1 LRGAGAEACNV
12 RASVRGRRPMSRT
25 VAAPASR
32 ASSEGGKHM
41 QLNPTVFVVDDDP
54 AIRES
59 LRWLIESVGL
69 SVKIFATAQEFLE
82 GYDPSSAGCLVLDI
96 RMPGMSGLDL
106 QNELAARKV
115 NIPILIITGHAEV
128 PVAVSAMKAGALDF
142 IEKPFSDQL
151 LLDRIRRAIE
161 KDAEFRR
168 AHSQRAKVAARLAA
182 LTPREREVMDLVIAG
197 KANKVIASELGL
209 SPKTVEVH
217 RAHVM
222 KKMQVDSLAD
232 LVRVGM
238 LSRNETP
245 KT

>member
-1 LRGAGAEACNV
+1 
-12 RASVRGRRPMSRT
+12 MSRGSAS
-25 VAAPASR
+25 AASLVSP
-32 ASSEGGKHM
+32 EGSKDM
-41 QLNPTVFVVDDDP
+41 QSTVFVVDDDP

-69 SVKIFATAQEFLE
+69 KVKVFTTANEFLE
-82 GYDPSSAGCLVLDI
+82 SYDPSLPGCLVLDI

-106 QNELAARKV
+106 QNELAAREV
-115 NIPILIITGHAEV
+115 SIPILIITGHAEV
-128 PVAVSAMKAGALDF
+128 PVAVRAMKAGALDF

-161 KDAEFRR
+161 KDVEFRQ
-168 AHSQRAKVAARLAA
+168 AHSERAEVAARLAQ

-245 KT
+245 

>member
-1 LRGAGAEACNV
+1 
-12 RASVRGRRPMSRT
+12 MSPSPT
-25 VAAPASR
+25 LPTAPV
-32 ASSEGGKHM
+32 SSEARKHM
-41 QLNPTVFVVDDDP
+41 QPNPTVFVVDDDP

-69 SVKIFATAQEFLE
+69 NVKIFTTAQEFLE
-82 GYDPSSAGCLVLDI
+82 GYDPSLPGCLVLDV

-128 PVAVSAMKAGALDF
+128 PVAVRAMKAGALDF

-151 LLDRIRRAIE
+151 LLDRVRRAIE
-161 KDAEFRR
+161 KDAEFRQADSLR
-168 AHSQRAKVAARLAA
+168 TEVAARLAQ

-238 LSRNETP
+238 LSRIDGP
-245 KT
+245 KA

>member
-1 LRGAGAEACNV
+1 
-12 RASVRGRRPMSRT
+12 
-25 VAAPASR
+25 
-32 ASSEGGKHM
+32 M
-41 QLNPTVFVVDDDP
+41 QSNPTVFVVDDDP

-69 SVKIFATAQEFLE
+69 NVKVFTTAHEFLDA
-82 GYDPSSAGCLVLDI
+82 YDPSLPGCLVLDI
-96 RMPGMSGLDL
+96 LMPGMSVLDL
-106 QNELAARKV
+106 QSELAARKV

-128 PVAVSAMKAGALDF
+128 PVAVRAMKAGALDF

-161 KDAEFRR
+161 KDTESRR
-168 AHSQRAKVAARLAA
+168 THSQRAEVAARLAQ

-232 LVRVGM
+232 LVRLGM
-238 LSRNETP
+238 LSRNDSA
-245 KT
+245 KI

>member
-1 LRGAGAEACNV
+1 
-12 RASVRGRRPMSRT
+12 
-25 VAAPASR
+25 
-32 ASSEGGKHM
+32 M
-41 QLNPTVFVVDDDP
+41 QSNPTVFVVDDDP

-69 SVKIFATAQEFLE
+69 NVKILTTAQEFLE
-82 GYDPSSAGCLVLDI
+82 TYDPTMSGCLVLDI

-106 QNELAARKV
+106 QNELVARRI

-128 PVAVSAMKAGALDF
+128 PVAVHAMKAGALDF

-161 KDAEFRR
+161 KDAEVRL
-168 AHSQRAKVAARLAA
+168 ADSQQAEVAARLAQ
-182 LTPREREVMDLVIAG
+182 LTPREREVMNLVITG

-238 LSRNETP
+238 LSRAEAL
-245 KT
+245 KA

>member
-1 LRGAGAEACNV
+1 
-12 RASVRGRRPMSRT
+12 
-25 VAAPASR
+25 
-32 ASSEGGKHM
+32 M
-41 QLNPTVFVVDDDP
+41 QSTVFVVDDDP

-69 SVKIFATAQEFLE
+69 KVKVFTTANEFLKS
-82 GYDPSSAGCLVLDI
+82 YDPSLPGCLVLDI

-115 NIPILIITGHAEV
+115 SIPILIITGHAEV

-161 KDAEFRR
+161 KDVEFRQ
-168 AHSQRAKVAARLAA
+168 AHSERAEVAARLAQ
-182 LTPREREVMDLVIAG
+182 LTPREREVMDLVITG

-222 KKMQVDSLAD
+222 KKMQVDSLAE
-232 LVRVGM
+232 LVRLGM
-238 LSRNETP
+238 LSRSRNA
-245 KT
+245 KA

>member
-1 LRGAGAEACNV
+1 
-12 RASVRGRRPMSRT
+12 
-25 VAAPASR
+25 
-32 ASSEGGKHM
+32 M

>member
-1 LRGAGAEACNV
+1 MHSNA
-12 RASVRGRRPMSRT
+12 
-25 VAAPASR
+25 
-32 ASSEGGKHM
+32 
-41 QLNPTVFVVDDDP
+41 TVFVVDDDP
-54 AIRES
+54 AIRQS

-69 SVKIFATAQEFLE
+69 NVKVFSTAQEFLE
-82 GYDPSSAGCLVLDI
+82 GYDPSTPGCLVLDI

-106 QNELAARKV
+106 QNELATREIQV
-115 NIPILIITGHAEV
+115 PIIIITGHAEV
-128 PVAVSAMKAGALDF
+128 PVAVRALKAGAMDF

-161 KDAEFRR
+161 VDAQSRR
-168 AHSQRAKVAARLAA
+168 VRSEQAEVAARLGQ
-182 LTPREREVMDLVIAG
+182 LTPRERQVMDLVIAG

-222 KKMQVDSLAD
+222 KKMQVASLAD
-232 LVRVGM
+232 LVRLGM
-238 LSRNETP
+238 MARGENS

>member
-1 LRGAGAEACNV
+1 
-12 RASVRGRRPMSRT
+12 MSPPSLSLT
-25 VAAPASR
+25 SLV
-32 ASSEGGKHM
+32 SSEGSKHM
-41 QLNPTVFVVDDDP
+41 PATVFVVDDDP

-69 SVKIFATAQEFLE
+69 GVKIFTTAQEFLE
-82 GYDPSSAGCLVLDI
+82 GYDPALPGCLVLDI

-128 PVAVSAMKAGALDF
+128 PVAVRAMKAGALDF

-168 AHSQRAKVAARLAA
+168 ADSQRAEVAARLAQ

-222 KKMQVDSLAD
+222 KKMRVDSLAD
-232 LVRVGM
+232 LVRLGM
-238 LSRNETP
+238 LSHNQDAKP
-245 KT
+245 

>member
-1 LRGAGAEACNV
+1 MHSNA
-12 RASVRGRRPMSRT
+12 
-25 VAAPASR
+25 
-32 ASSEGGKHM
+32 
-41 QLNPTVFVVDDDP
+41 TVFVVDDDP

-69 SVKIFATAQEFLE
+69 NVKVFSTAQEFLE
-82 GYDPSSAGCLVLDI
+82 GYDPTTPGCLVLDI

-106 QNELAARKV
+106 QNELATREIQV
-115 NIPILIITGHAEV
+115 PIIIITGHAEV
-128 PVAVSAMKAGALDF
+128 PVAVRALKAGAMDF

-161 KDAEFRR
+161 VDKQSRRVRSEQAE
-168 AHSQRAKVAARLAA
+168 VATRLGQ

-222 KKMQVDSLAD
+222 KKMQVASLAD
-232 LVRVGM
+232 LVRLGM
-238 LSRNETP
+238 IER
-245 KT
+245 K

>member
-1 LRGAGAEACNV
+1 
-12 RASVRGRRPMSRT
+12 
-25 VAAPASR
+25 
-32 ASSEGGKHM
+32 M
-41 QLNPTVFVVDDDP
+41 QSNPTVFVVDDDP

-69 SVKIFATAQEFLE
+69 NVKIFTTAQEFLE
-82 GYDPSSAGCLVLDI
+82 TYDPTMSGCLVLDI

-106 QNELAARKV
+106 QNELAARRI
-115 NIPILIITGHAEV
+115 NIPILIITGHAEG
-128 PVAVSAMKAGALDF
+128 PVAVHAMKAGALDF

-161 KDAEFRR
+161 KDAEVRL
-168 AHSQRAKVAARLAA
+168 AHSQQAEVAARLAQ
-182 LTPREREVMDLVIAG
+182 LTPREREVMNLVIAG

-238 LSRNETP
+238 LSRAEAATP
-245 KT
+245 EREARPGAKPR

>member
-1 LRGAGAEACNV
+1 MTRTPATA
-12 RASVRGRRPMSRT
+12 ASP
-25 VAAPASR
+25 
-32 ASSEGGKHM
+32 SSSQGGNHM
-41 QLNPTVFVVDDDP
+41 QSNPTVFVVDDDP

-69 SVKIFATAQEFLE
+69 NVKIFATAQDFLE
-82 GYDPSSAGCLVLDI
+82 GYDPSLAGCLVLDI

-106 QNELAARKV
+106 QNELVARKV

-128 PVAVSAMKAGALDF
+128 PVAVRAMKAGALDF

-161 KDAEFRR
+161 ADAEFRR
-168 AHSQRAKVAARLAA
+168 VHSQRAAVAARLAG

-209 SPKTVEVH
+209 SPKTIEVH

-238 LSRNETP
+238 VSRNETP
-245 KT
+245 ED